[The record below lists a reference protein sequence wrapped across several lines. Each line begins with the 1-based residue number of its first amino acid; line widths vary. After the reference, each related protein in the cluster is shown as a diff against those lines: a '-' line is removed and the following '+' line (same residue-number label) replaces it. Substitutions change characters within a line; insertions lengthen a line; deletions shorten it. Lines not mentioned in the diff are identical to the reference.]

1 MRLLNKTIL
10 ALLLCFLASVGMYA
24 QVKGIVI
31 DAQTGDSLS
40 FVNVYYTQRPGVG
53 VRTKDDGTFSLRVL
67 EGYDRISVS
76 CVGYTTETFKINK
89 NEKFYTIRLK
99 SNSRELKTLVV
110 KPKRIKY
117 SRKNN
122 PAVELMKKVIAAKKN
137 NDLHVHDYFQYSRYQ
152 KQTLSLND
160 ISEEKLDTGIYKKY
174 RFMRNQVEFCKETGK
189 MILPI
194 SVNEQVSQKIYR
206 KDPKTEKTIIQ
217 GTNVTGISKVFSTGD
232 ILTTA
237 MKDIFTD
244 VDIYK
249 NNVRLFQFPFVSPIS
264 STNAI
269 SFYRY
274 FIMGTTYVAKDKC
287 IHLTFVPNNPQDFG
301 FTGHIYIKADSS
313 YQVKKCILNLPKKS
327 DVNFVTNMSILQEFE
342 VLPTG
347 ENVLSN
353 DDLLAEL
360 SVYGMKFQVQRLTRY
375 SEFTFNKIPNKQF
388 KFKGKEK
395 SDVYAMMRDEAFW
408 DRYRPEKLTSAEQS
422 TDEFFDKLTN
432 IKAVKYI
439 VFGVKAIAENF
450 VETGSK
456 KTPSKVDIGPVN
468 TIVSNN
474 FVDGWRLRA
483 SAQTTANLNP
493 HLFLKGYYA
502 YGFKDHRNKG
512 MAEIEYSFD
521 KKMYL
526 PREFPKNS
534 LTFNFMYD
542 VMTPTDKFI
551 PTDKD
556 NVFTAWKFT
565 TVDQMMY
572 TRRFLLKYEKE
583 WEFGLK
589 ITGQV
594 KMQNDEPC
602 GRLEYRPLSNLNQ
615 LIHDIDYTELMVGL
629 RFAPGEICINTKQHR
644 YPMNLDAPVFTVS
657 HQMGLKGFLGGEY
670 RYNETEVGFFKRL
683 WMPMSWGKLDT
694 WIKAGAQWNKVPY
707 PLLIVPAANLSYISE
722 YETFNLI
729 NNMEFLNDRYVSL
742 DCALDLN
749 GKIFNRIPLLKRLK
763 WREALGVKVLWG
775 KLTDKNNPFKNP
787 GDDRLFQFPAT
798 YDANGNINGWRSFV
812 MGNKPYVEVI
822 AGVHN
827 IFKLLH
833 IEYVRRLTY
842 LDLPTA
848 TKWGIRV
855 RLMMTF

>member
-1 MRLLNKTIL
+1 
-10 ALLLCFLASVGMYA
+10 
-24 QVKGIVI
+24 
-31 DAQTGDSLS
+31 
-40 FVNVYYTQRPGVG
+40 
-53 VRTKDDGTFSLRVL
+53 
-67 EGYDRISVS
+67 
-76 CVGYTTETFKINK
+76 
-89 NEKFYTIRLK
+89 
-99 SNSRELKTLVV
+99 
-110 KPKRIKY
+110 
-117 SRKNN
+117 
-122 PAVELMKKVIAAKKN
+122 
-137 NDLHVHDYFQYSRYQ
+137 
-152 KQTLSLND
+152 
-160 ISEEKLDTGIYKKY
+160 
-174 RFMRNQVEFCKETGK
+174 MRNQVEFCKETGK

-274 FIMGTTYVAKDKC
+274 FIMDTTYVAKDKC

-388 KFKGKEK
+388 KFKGKVQ